1 MQQGLPDRQSRRRCV
16 EPVETDAM
24 IVAGETRGTHNP
36 EGDVLTVRLSLTLSK
51 QMAGCCKGCHP
62 FGVGNKPLPKL
73 ESVHPFGVGENYSI
87 FYFLRN

>member
-1 MQQGLPDRQSRRRCV
+1 MQQGLPDRQSRR
-16 EPVETDAM
+16 DAM

-36 EGDVLTVRLSLTLSK
+36 EG
-51 QMAGCCKGCHP
+51 MAGCCKGCHP

-87 FYFLRN
+87 FGLCECILTDTAGHKTASPKT